1 MNPLEK
7 IMGEILQ
14 EIRLFTTYLR
24 LREGDDIKI
33 EFNVEYS
40 QGDYLGLTKIDENGR
55 RAIVLNLDRD
65 ELRTGRLDR
74 DELRTGRRLESK
86 IRGIILHEE
95 AHNLFTPMSSTK
107 ELHDLLMHL
116 SKEFPKL
123 NPKVIE
129 YVVNLV
135 EDYRVEYLF
144 KKEYP
149 GSVRN
154 FSDIYT
160 AVLDKFAE
168 QYNPNSILHLLFLA
182 RMATTTKRE
191 KTSGF
196 EQMIPS
202 RLKNM
207 YYKFIKD
214 IEETTGKEFNSTGRA
229 ARRILKEV
237 NKYVEEDKSN
247 NSETE
252 LNDLERLPKLFG
264 GYVSGRISTSNN
276 LPSYIE
282 EALNEAKKWQ
292 NSQLNK
298 NLKLAESLKFAK
310 RAGSELRSQEL
321 ELKVEQVHGYYS
333 YELRKTLEYHYGGS
347 HIETTDSMLGGR
359 LNERKIMD
367 RLVRRE
373 PLVGPGVQL
382 YEIRRSSIR
391 GTDLFVLVD
400 TSDSMAEDLEKVEEV
415 LSALV
420 ETTRG
425 STSITTRFF
434 GFPGAEKY
442 LYDIKPDEVKSLT
455 MGGGTPLA
463 NALEELEGE
472 MKRVVSFNP
481 DKNHILFILTDG
493 RSDDPEMTNA
503 QLRRMKETGIE
514 VITIL
519 TTGPRETA
527 KEAFAESR
535 VVYLKSDQ
543 GREISI
549 GSFFKEL
556 SKELSEAAMD
566 KKFGKQKIY

>member
-1 MNPLEK
+1 MDSLKE
-7 IMGEILQ
+7 ILSEILQ

-24 LREGDDIKI
+24 LREGNDIKI

-65 ELRTGRLDR
+65 ELRTGR
-74 DELRTGRRLESK
+74 RLKSK

-95 AHNLFTPMSSTK
+95 AHNLFSPMSSTK
-107 ELHDLLMHL
+107 EFPDLLMHL

-160 AVLDKFAE
+160 AILDKFAE

-214 IEETTGKEFNSTGRA
+214 IEETTGKEFNSTGMA
-229 ARRILKEV
+229 AWRILKEM
-237 NKYVEEDKSN
+237 NKYVEDKNN

-252 LNDLERLPKLFG
+252 LNDLKRLPKLFG
-264 GYVSGRISTSNN
+264 GYVRGRISTSNN
-276 LPSYIE
+276 LPPYIE
-282 EALNEAKKWQ
+282 EALNEAKELQ
-292 NSQLNK
+292 DSQFNK
-298 NLKLAESLKFAK
+298 NLRSGESMRFVK
-310 RAGSELRSQEL
+310 RAGSELRYLQI

-333 YELRKTLEYHYGGS
+333 YDLRKTLEDYYGGS
-347 HIETTDSMLGGR
+347 HIESTDSMLGGR

-373 PLVGPGVQL
+373 PLVGPKVPL

-400 TSDSMAEDLEKVEEV
+400 TSDSMAEDLEKVEGV

-434 GFPGAEKY
+434 GFPGANGY
-442 LYDIKPDEVKSLT
+442 LYNIKPDEVNSLT

-472 MKRVVSFNP
+472 IKRVVSFNL

-503 QLRRMKETGIE
+503 QLRKMKKTGIE

-535 VVYLKSDQ
+535 VVYLNSDQ

-549 GSFFKEL
+549 GRFFKEL

-566 KKFGKQKIY
+566 KRFRKQKTY

>member
-1 MNPLEK
+1 MDSLKE
-7 IMGEILQ
+7 ILSEILQ

-24 LREGDDIKI
+24 WREGNDIKI

-65 ELRTGRLDR
+65 ELRTGGRLK
-74 DELRTGRRLESK
+74 SK

-107 ELHDLLMHL
+107 ELHDLLMRL

-144 KKEYP
+144 KIEYP

-214 IEETTGKEFNSTGRA
+214 IEETTGKEFNSTGMA
-229 ARRILKEV
+229 AWRILKEM
-237 NKYVEEDKSN
+237 NKYVEEDKNN

-252 LNDLERLPKLFG
+252 LNDLKRLPKLFG
-264 GYVSGRISTSNN
+264 GYVRGRISTSNN
-276 LPSYIE
+276 LPPYIE
-282 EALNEAKKWQ
+282 EALNEAKELQ
-292 NSQLNK
+292 DSQFNK
-298 NLKLAESLKFAK
+298 NLRSGESMRFVK
-310 RAGSELRSQEL
+310 RAGSELRYQQID
-321 ELKVEQVHGYYS
+321 LKVEQVHGYYS
-333 YELRKTLEYHYGGS
+333 YDLRKTLEDYYGGS
-347 HIETTDSMLGGR
+347 HIETTNSMLGGR

-373 PLVGPGVQL
+373 PLVGPKVPL

-400 TSDSMAEDLEKVEEV
+400 TSDSMAKDLEKVKEV

-434 GFPGAEKY
+434 GFPGANGY
-442 LYDIKPDEVKSLT
+442 LYGIKPGEVNSLT
-455 MGGGTPLA
+455 KSGGTPLA
-463 NALEELEGE
+463 NALEELKSEI
-472 MKRVVSFNP
+472 KRVVSFNP
-481 DKNHILFILTDG
+481 DKNYLLFILTDG
-493 RSDDPEMTNA
+493 ESEEPEMTNT
-503 QLRRMKETGIE
+503 QLKRIKETGIE
-514 VITIL
+514 VIVIL
-519 TTGPRETA
+519 TSELGETA
-527 KEAFAESR
+527 KEAFAGSR
-535 VVYLKSDQ
+535 IVYLNSDQ

>member
-1 MNPLEK
+1 
-7 IMGEILQ
+7 
-14 EIRLFTTYLR
+14 
-24 LREGDDIKI
+24 
-33 EFNVEYS
+33 
-40 QGDYLGLTKIDENGR
+40 
-55 RAIVLNLDRD
+55 
-65 ELRTGRLDR
+65 
-74 DELRTGRRLESK
+74 
-86 IRGIILHEE
+86 
-95 AHNLFTPMSSTK
+95 
-107 ELHDLLMHL
+107 
-116 SKEFPKL
+116 
-123 NPKVIE
+123 
-129 YVVNLV
+129 
-135 EDYRVEYLF
+135 
-144 KKEYP
+144 
-149 GSVRN
+149 
-154 FSDIYT
+154 
-160 AVLDKFAE
+160 
-168 QYNPNSILHLLFLA
+168 
-182 RMATTTKRE
+182 
-191 KTSGF
+191 
-196 EQMIPS
+196 
-202 RLKNM
+202 LKNM